1 MIKKFDEFLNEDSL
15 DDFDIDGKIAKK
27 RGEVSAQRKAEVHK
41 LINNTMTKIQK
52 NCKSFFEKKGLNLK
66 QGSRATLNEYAIE
79 YPDLSWGFTYSQRD
93 GIRFLVVIG
102 EYGRIE
108 GVEKSESYE
117 FLREFVE
124 FIKSKIKY
132 LRCNN
137 DIWKDSMT
145 GIHGSA
151 SFIVRFTAEV
161 QDLK

>member
-27 RGEVSAQRKAEVHK
+27 RSETPEQRKVEVRR
-41 LINNTMTKIQK
+41 LISKTMTKIQK
-52 NCKSFFEKKGLNLK
+52 NCKSFFEQKGLNLK
-66 QGSRATLNEYAIE
+66 EGIRARTNTYVVK
-79 YPDLSWGFTYSQRD
+79 YPDLSWGFTYSPRD
-93 GIRFLVVIG
+93 GVRFLVVIG

-108 GVEKSESYE
+108 GVEKGECYE

-132 LRCNN
+132 LHCKD
-137 DIWKDSMT
+137 DIWEDSMT

>member
-1 MIKKFDEFLNEDSL
+1 
-15 DDFDIDGKIAKK
+15 
-27 RGEVSAQRKAEVHK
+27 
-41 LINNTMTKIQK
+41 MTKIQK
-52 NCKSFFEKKGLNLK
+52 NCKSFFEKKGLKLK
-66 QGSRATLNEYAIE
+66 QGLHARSNEYVIE
-79 YPDLSWGFTYSQRD
+79 YPDLGWGFTYSQRD
-93 GIRFLVVIG
+93 GVRFLVAIG

-108 GVEKSESYE
+108 GIEKDKSYE
-117 FLREFVE
+117 FLKEFAE

-132 LRCNN
+132 LHCND